1 MTYKLSPS
9 ILAADI
15 TCLGQ
20 EVKTAQS
27 AGADYIHID
36 VMDGVFVPNLSFGT
50 TIVRGLRECTDLFF
64 DVHLMIV
71 NPIKHVERFAGIGA
85 DGITVHAE
93 ACDDLEETI
102 DEILRCGAKAAV
114 ALSPDTDID
123 VVLPFLDK
131 LSMVLVM
138 TVYPGYGGQ
147 KIVTRTFSKI
157 AKLRSII
164 DERNLS
170 VDIEVD
176 GGVNLQNIEEIKQA
190 GANVFVAGTKIFK
203 GNVEENIKNFKEIL
217 KKSKIKRYK
226 FHTLRHTFAT
236 NCIEAGMDIKSLS
249 EILGH
254 ADVSITLNI
263 YVHSSDKTKRKY
275 LEKI

>member
-9 ILAADI
+9 ILAADM

-50 TIVRGLRECTDLFF
+50 TVVRGIRDCTDLFF

-71 NPIKHVERFAGIGA
+71 NPIRHVERFAGVGA

-93 ACDDLEETI
+93 ACEDLDATI
-102 DEILRCGAKAAV
+102 NEILRCGKKAGV
-114 ALSPDTDID
+114 AISPDTDID
-123 VVLPFLDK
+123 VVLPVLDK
-131 LSMVLVM
+131 LSMVLIM

-147 KIVTRTFSKI
+147 KIITDTFSKVTKI
-157 AKLRSII
+157 RQVLT
-164 DERNLS
+164 ERNLDI
-170 VDIEVD
+170 DIEVD
-176 GGVNLQNIEEIKQA
+176 GGVNLDNVGEIKKA

-203 GNVEENIKNFKEIL
+203 GNIAENIKNFREV
-217 KKSKIKRYK
+217 
-226 FHTLRHTFAT
+226 F
-236 NCIEAGMDIKSLS
+236 D
-249 EILGH
+249 
-254 ADVSITLNI
+254 
-263 YVHSSDKTKRKY
+263 SD
-275 LEKI
+275 E

>member
-50 TIVRGLRECTDLFF
+50 TIVRGLRECRDLFF

-93 ACDDLEETI
+93 ACDDLEATI
-102 DEILRCGAKAAV
+102 DEIRRCGAKAAV

-176 GGVNLQNIEEIKQA
+176 GGVNLQNVEEIKKA
-190 GANVFVAGTKIFK
+190 GANIFVAGTKIFK
-203 GNVEENIKNFKEIL
+203 GNVLENIKNFKELL
-217 KKSKIKRYK
+217 K
-226 FHTLRHTFAT
+226 
-236 NCIEAGMDIKSLS
+236 
-249 EILGH
+249 
-254 ADVSITLNI
+254 
-263 YVHSSDKTKRKY
+263 
-275 LEKI
+275 

>member
-93 ACDDLEETI
+93 ACDD
-102 DEILRCGAKAAV
+102 EIRRCGAKAAV

-176 GGVNLQNIEEIKQA
+176 GGVNLQNVEEIKKA
-190 GANVFVAGTKIFK
+190 GANIFVAGTKIFK
-203 GNVEENIKNFKEIL
+203 GNVLENIRNFKELL
-217 KKSKIKRYK
+217 K
-226 FHTLRHTFAT
+226 
-236 NCIEAGMDIKSLS
+236 
-249 EILGH
+249 
-254 ADVSITLNI
+254 
-263 YVHSSDKTKRKY
+263 
-275 LEKI
+275 

>member
-9 ILAADI
+9 ILAADM

-50 TIVRGLRECTDLFF
+50 TVVRGIRECTDLFF

-71 NPIKHVERFAGIGA
+71 NPIRHVERFAGIGA

-93 ACDDLEETI
+93 ACEDLDATI
-102 DEILRCGAKAAV
+102 DEILRCGKKAGV
-114 ALSPDTDID
+114 AISPDTDID
-123 VVLPFLDK
+123 VVLPVLHK
-131 LSMVLVM
+131 VSMVLIM

-147 KIVTRTFSKI
+147 KIITDTFSKV
-157 AKLRSII
+157 ARLRQILT
-164 DERNLS
+164 ERGLDI
-170 VDIEVD
+170 DIEVD
-176 GGVNLQNIEEIKQA
+176 GGVNWDNIREIKKA

-203 GNVEENIKNFKEIL
+203 GNIAENIKNFREVFD
-217 KKSKIKRYK
+217 SV
-226 FHTLRHTFAT
+226 
-236 NCIEAGMDIKSLS
+236 E
-249 EILGH
+249 
-254 ADVSITLNI
+254 
-263 YVHSSDKTKRKY
+263 
-275 LEKI
+275 